1 MKSQEIVFLL
11 TTIVLATLVVFLLQP
26 AILTRELGQL
36 AANSATIEA
45 WRQNLMWPS
54 LALNYVLGIGATLF
68 WIAKGVSYQS
78 IKSKNTLSMES
89 VWWIICIAYGLIS
102 LSVVVGLSFSN
113 KLIDERDFL
122 QFLLYLFVFSIVD
135 VFLMYWLPTAIATP
149 RTMRYVPP
157 GSQLLRSFWEA
168 R

>member
-1 MKSQEIVFLL
+1 
-11 TTIVLATLVVFLLQP
+11 
-26 AILTRELGQL
+26 
-36 AANSATIEA
+36 
-45 WRQNLMWPS
+45 
-54 LALNYVLGIGATLF
+54 
-68 WIAKGVSYQS
+68 
-78 IKSKNTLSMES
+78 MES

-113 KLIDERDFL
+113 QLIDERYFL

-135 VFLMYWLPTAIATP
+135 VFLIYWLPTAIATP